1 MSFDLTLNKGDI
13 KIDKTGEVSVVTSN
27 SKLRQDIIKI
37 LLTETGDNKFHPD
50 YGSEVGSLKI
60 GSTSDAR
67 LVEADLNTSA
77 NKALRNLMALQRSQS
92 RRQQLSP
99 GEVIVQILDVSV
111 VKDELDPRMY
121 NIFVSVLTQALDEVK
136 SNITVRLF

>member
-13 KIDKTGEVSVVTSN
+13 KIDKTGEVSVVSSN

-50 YGSEVGSLKI
+50 YGSQVGSLKI

-92 RRQQLSP
+92 RRQKLSP
-99 GEVIVQILDVSV
+99 GEVIVQVLDVSV
-111 VKDELDPRMY
+111 ARDELDPRMY
-121 NIFVSVLTQALDEVK
+121 NIFVSVLTQALDQVK

>member
-13 KIDKTGEVSVVTSN
+13 KIDKTGEVSLVSSN

-50 YGSEVGSLKI
+50 YGSQVGSLKI

-67 LVEADLNTSA
+67 LVESDLNTSA
-77 NKALRNLMALQRSQS
+77 NKALRNLMSLQRAQS

-99 GEVIVQILDVSV
+99 GEVIVQVLDVSV
-111 VKDELDPRMY
+111 TRDELDPRMY